1 MWCQNTKLP
10 KRGWVSGDVKKMGA
24 LIVSSEFNPKLSSVN
39 EKLLFKRN
47 TNMAEKTAGFLEKG
61 ITCFVIVGAAH
72 IIGYKGII
80 ELLKS
85 KGYTVRQL

>member
-1 MWCQNTKLP
+1 
-10 KRGWVSGDVKKMGA
+10 
-24 LIVSSEFNPKLSSVN
+24 
-39 EKLLFKRN
+39 
-47 TNMAEKTAGFLEKG
+47 MAEKKAGFLEKG

-80 ELLKS
+80 ELLES